1 MQLPRVTVQSSPRA
15 RGHRRTHHH
24 DDYDSPP
31 RLTVT
36 PWSRSRPGGH
46 GTSIFFSFSESP
58 RHELAGCSQVRVH
71 SATHGDHG
79 EGANGVEGGAG
90 RRRGA
95 SDTGIPLAI
104 LTCLWCIGL
113 PRTSVL
119 SRGLTLHHS
128 CSRRERA
135 WERSTPTARAP
146 CTVRRGRAMCRRCR
160 LFAVPCEPTCAP
172 SSAHYD
178 AHLCAALIGDQ
189 SGRVVC
195 GAA

>member
-1 MQLPRVTVQSSPRA
+1 MSCRPRPR
-15 RGHRRTHHH
+15 RRASLMPH
-24 DDYDSPP
+24 DD
-31 RLTVT
+31 
-36 PWSRSRPGGH
+36 
-46 GTSIFFSFSESP
+46 
-58 RHELAGCSQVRVH
+58 
-71 SATHGDHG
+71 G

-113 PRTSVL
+113 PRASVL

-189 SGRVVC
+189 SGRVC
-195 GAA
+195 AAQRRRDAGGSRTQTRRSCWSGRPKQTRAIGGK